1 MITGG
6 LSGRGDHPGCVGW
19 GQGWTSAGG
28 LAPPW
33 SHPSPPPTASQL
45 AVLQDLDHRGCSP
58 CLPPAAPCALAAF
71 PKEKKPPLH
80 RRPHTGPESG
90 GAEAALYCREMDH
103 ELVTFWV
110 AANTSSI
117 PGWPVSGFSK
127 ARLPS
132 EQEGHRCS
140 QRQVSLPRAHDK
152 CAPHIP
158 REPCSG
164 WWLLAFLH
172 LISLLTLGG
181 RECTLHLGRKQG
193 PAEVRV
199 PTKGSTAEQSPIAC
213 WLCDLGHVACRFW
226 ACLLTGPMATITVR
240 TCVTGLII
248 RTNFTTNSKTETQ
261 GLAHIKHSK

>member
-1 MITGG
+1 MWGG
-6 LSGRGDHPGCVGW
+6 GRGGPRLEAWLHPGH
-19 GQGWTSAGG
+19 T
-28 LAPPW
+28 
-33 SHPSPPPTASQL
+33 PPPPPASQL

-58 CLPPAAPCALAAF
+58 CLPPAAPRALAAF
-71 PKEKKPPLH
+71 PKEKKPPFH

-117 PGWPVSGFSK
+117 QGWPVSGFSN

-132 EQEGHRCS
+132 EQEGHGCS

-172 LISLLTLGG
+172 FISLLTLGG

-199 PTKGSTAEQSPIAC
+199 PTKGSTAEHPIAC

-226 ACLLTGPMATITVR
+226 ACFLMGPTATITAR
-240 TCVTGLII
+240 TCITGLII